1 MNWSKIRWNICT
13 IQNMWEAPWGASTSN
28 YKADKRTSLGPKG
41 SQQCF
46 FDTDTV
52 DLTVFTLTLESDR
65 EKQLLI
71 ENQHFAFVMQ
81 HLKNINKQLMTLPS
95 PFSVCC
101 ILAKKYTLFI
111 TLTRLSKPVLVS
123 FEEFERINHC
133 CTEKK
138 SYDDLLLFICI
149 HLQ

>member
-1 MNWSKIRWNICT
+1 MRSR
-13 IQNMWEAPWGASTSN
+13 ASTSN

-101 ILAKKYTLFI
+101 VLAKKIYTVYFTNEAI
-111 TLTRLSKPVLVS
+111 
-123 FEEFERINHC
+123 
-133 CTEKK
+133 
-138 SYDDLLLFICI
+138 
-149 HLQ
+149 